1 MSQPGRYLLVSLPT
15 SIVPSH
21 HRDDALEAVSTT
33 VSPENGS
40 VASFPIPEFKIGT
53 LDALVQQADELAKL
67 ETSCQAVVAKVGD
80 ALKNILEGD
89 EAQIDRMKVVND
101 KPVDQYLR
109 TFSWNK
115 VKYRADKPLAELI
128 DLLHKEAASIDN
140 DIRSKYSQ
148 YNQVKNTLATLQRKQ
163 TGNLST
169 KSLASV
175 IDPRSIVQ
183 DSEYIETH
191 LIAVPSQLVK
201 DFLKTYE
208 TVAPMVVPRSAQL
221 LAEDSEFSLYAVTS
235 FKKHSVE
242 FVHKCREQKWI
253 PRDFKYVEGG
263 KEEER
268 KEVERVGGDERK
280 LWGETLR
287 LGRTAWSEAVM
298 VWIHILVLR
307 VFVETVLRYGL
318 PLDFVCGLIRTPSSK
333 QADKAKSNLEEKYS
347 YLAGNAF
354 GRDKKGRVKRD
365 DPNEM
370 HMGAEGSAE
379 YTPYVYYE
387 FEFQ

>member
-1 MSQPGRYLLVSLPT
+1 MSKPGRYLLVSLPT

-21 HRDDALEAVSTT
+21 HRDDALDAVSAT

-67 ETSCQAVVAKVGD
+67 ENSCQAVVAKVGD

-89 EAQIDRMKVVND
+89 EAQIERMKVVND

-183 DSEYIETH
+183 NSEYIETH

-333 QADKAKSNLEEKYS
+333 QADKAKINLEEKYS

-370 HMGAEGSAE
+370 HAGAEGSAE

>member
-1 MSQPGRYLLVSLPT
+1 MSKPSQYLLLSLPT

-21 HRDDALEAVSTT
+21 HRDDALEAVANT
-33 VSPENGS
+33 VSPDNGS

-67 ETSCQAVVAKVGD
+67 EGQCQAVVGKVGD

-89 EAQIDRMKVVND
+89 EAQIERMKVVND

-109 TFSWNK
+109 TFQWNK
-115 VKYRADKPLAELI
+115 VKYRADKSLSELI
-128 DLLHKEAASIDN
+128 DLLQKEGASIDN
-140 DIRSKYSQ
+140 DIRFKYSQ

-169 KSLASV
+169 KSLASI

-183 DSEYIETH
+183 DSEFIETH
-191 LIAVPSQLVK
+191 LVAVPSQQVK

-208 TVAPMVVPRSAQL
+208 TIAAMVVPRSAQL
-221 LAEDSEFSLYAVTS
+221 VAEDSEFSLYAVTT
-235 FKKHSVE
+235 FKKHSAE
-242 FVHKCREQKWI
+242 FVHKAREQKWI

-263 KEEER
+263 KEEEA

-298 VWIHILVLR
+298 VWIHVLVLR

-318 PLDFVCGLIRTPSSK
+318 PLDFVCGLIRAPTTK
-333 QADKAKSNLEEKYS
+333 QADRAKKNLEDKYS

-370 HMGAEGSAE
+370 HGAEGNAE
-379 YTPYVYYE
+379 YTPFVFYE
-387 FEFQ
+387 FEFN